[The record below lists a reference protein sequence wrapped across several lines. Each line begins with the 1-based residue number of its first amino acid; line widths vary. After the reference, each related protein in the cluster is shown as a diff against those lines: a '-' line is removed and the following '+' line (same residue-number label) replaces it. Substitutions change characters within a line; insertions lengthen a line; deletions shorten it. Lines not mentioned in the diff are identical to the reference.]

1 MVLQVTGLTTGYG
14 KVPVLRDISLK
25 VDEGEVVCLIGPNG
39 AGKTTLIN
47 SINGLVRS
55 WSGTITLGGQE
66 IGGLPSHEVVK
77 NGVIT
82 VPQGRTL
89 FPHMTLRENL
99 EMGAYLVKGR
109 SELKRR
115 LARVIELYPW
125 IEERSSQKAGTL
137 SGGEQKMVEIARA
150 LMQDPKILLLDEPF
164 LGLAPLVIQRILN
177 IVSSLKTQ
185 GVTILLVEQNAKKAL
200 EVGER
205 GYVLELGRI
214 VLEDRADRLV
224 ENPEVARSYLG
235 G

>member
-1 MVLQVTGLTTGYG
+1 
-14 KVPVLRDISLK
+14 
-25 VDEGEVVCLIGPNG
+25 
-39 AGKTTLIN
+39 
-47 SINGLVRS
+47 
-55 WSGTITLGGQE
+55 
-66 IGGLPSHEVVK
+66 
-77 NGVIT
+77 
-82 VPQGRTL
+82 L